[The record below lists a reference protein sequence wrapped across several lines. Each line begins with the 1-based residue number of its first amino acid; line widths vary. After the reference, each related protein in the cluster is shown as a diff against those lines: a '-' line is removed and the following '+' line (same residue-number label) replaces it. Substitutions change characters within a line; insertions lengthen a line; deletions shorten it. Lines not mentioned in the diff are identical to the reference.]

1 LHTISIWGIGLAIV
15 RVEREVEESR
25 RMEEIRLKEEAE
37 FKVIQDEQV
46 RLQQEQEF

>member
-1 LHTISIWGIGLAIV
+1 LGLAIV

-37 FKVIQDEQV
+37 LKVIQDEQV